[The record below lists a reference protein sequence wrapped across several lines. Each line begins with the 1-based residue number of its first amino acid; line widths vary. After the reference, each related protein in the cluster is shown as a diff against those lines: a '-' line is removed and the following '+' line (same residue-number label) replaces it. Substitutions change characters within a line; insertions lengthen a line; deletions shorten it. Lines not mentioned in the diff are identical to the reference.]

1 MDTNTR
7 GITEVAW
14 WPWPQIQWMERKP
27 LETPAAKKTLE
38 DYDIPNARFYVGGN
52 GYGMYYNSMR
62 IATAINEGFVT
73 GLLWGL
79 PVDYSSFLMDKE
91 LPNTRQPFSFPLVQT
106 MNQRIIGFMSGIS
119 VEAKAEPIGQRA
131 ESRREQQYLMASAMA
146 QAAQQGPEVAMV
158 MEGMGISPDVSK
170 AKEFA
175 EGWIDPFQKAM
186 NLLLGYIAERNDYK
200 GMLKQ
205 AVQNA
210 NVSGLC
216 AAHNTQSGGRYRWEM
231 VDSRYVF
238 YDPKSKRPDM
248 KDAAF
253 CVFFKFWPS
262 LSAMAEAHNLSKGK
276 VRIIEEA
283 MRAQGGQSYGYN
295 DSIPWPNGG
304 PISMVMYYMDGDW
317 IEQGFIDGP
326 NGPELVSVD
335 EKDPVSG
342 ELLYDRDKDFI
353 DPPEL
358 EMTKDWNGKFYKCFY
373 EVLRYAEFIP
383 TELMPVS
390 QGAEDGKMGDL
401 ALAGGVYP
409 LQERD
414 PQAQDGVNKPLK
426 IATWMNIGGIVV
438 APLTALM
445 APQRILNQITS
456 DIVWRMSKATM
467 PAPLFDK
474 RVLSTSGGQL
484 TDTIAA
490 YKRGEP
496 IYGDTTHLGGA
507 QNAVQMIG
515 GGLDPN
521 IFRQFELLQQFVRLA
536 EEAVGVFGQNSGGP
550 GPANQLV
557 GVKEIQAQQQ
567 QIMYRPMINMIQSLF
582 EQMHQYDAQA
592 GRQFYAQRRW
602 ILEDAVGTEAANL
615 IVQSATEEMDQF
627 RLKTEIMIGAEMER
641 EAADNLILMQGGLMD
656 RGLLNAESAGKLLG
670 KSYKS
675 DVWTMVE
682 RFTQEAAEAQRQMAE
697 QQQVAAQVGALQEQD
712 ALLAQREYDMYNKAM
727 DMAAKSDQTNMKGD
741 MPMLQA
747 QAKAMTPQEQAA
759 A

>member
-1 MDTNTR
+1 MDANTR
-7 GITEVAW
+7 GITEVAF
-14 WPWPQIQWMERKP
+14 WPWPQIQWMERQP
-27 LETPAAKKTLE
+27 LEWAASKKTLE
-38 DYDIPNARFYVGGN
+38 NYDIPNARFYVGGN

-79 PVDYSSFLMDKE
+79 PVDYNSFLMDMS

-106 MNQRIIGFMSGIS
+106 MNQRILGFMSGIS

-131 ESRREQQYLMASAMA
+131 TSRREQVYLKAAAMA
-146 QAAQQGPEVAMV
+146 QAAQQGPEVAAV
-158 MEGMGISPDVSK
+158 MDGMGIPPDVAK
-170 AKEFA
+170 AQEQFKD
-175 EGWIDPFQKAM
+175 WTDPFQKAM

-216 AAHNTQSGGRYRWEM
+216 AAHNVQSGGRYRWEM

-253 CVFFKFWPS
+253 CGFFKFWPS
-262 LSAMAEAHNLSKGK
+262 LSAMAEAHNLSKEK
-276 VRIIEEA
+276 VRIIEDA

-295 DSIPWPNGG
+295 DTTPWPNGG

-317 IEQGFIDGP
+317 IEEGFIDGP
-326 NGPELVSVD
+326 NGPQLVSVD
-335 EKDPVSG
+335 EKDPVTG
-342 ELLYDRDKDFI
+342 ENLYDRDKDFI

-358 EMTKDWNGKFYKCFY
+358 EMTKDWGGKKFYKCFY

-383 TELMPVS
+383 TELMPV
-390 QGAEDGKMGDL
+390 GLAEGSGKMGDL

-414 PQAQDGVNKPLK
+414 PQAQDGVNKPMK
-426 IATWMNIGGIVV
+426 IATWMNIGGVVV

-467 PAPLFDK
+467 PSPLFDK
-474 RVLSTSGGQL
+474 RVLSTGGQQI
-484 TDTIAA
+484 TEVVAA

-521 IFRQFELLQQFVRLA
+521 IFRQFELLQQFVKLA

-557 GVKEIQAQQQ
+557 GVKEIQAAQQQ
-567 QIMYRPMINMIQSLF
+567 VMYRPMINMVQSLF
-582 EQMHQYDAQA
+582 EQMHQFDAQA

-602 ILEDAVGTEAANL
+602 VLEDAVGTEAAE
-615 IVQSATEEMDQF
+615 IIIQSATEEMDQF
-627 RLKTEIMIGAEMER
+627 RTKTEIMVGAEQER
-641 EAADNLILMQGGLMD
+641 EAADGLILMQGGLMD
-656 RGLLNAESAGKLLG
+656 RGLLNAEAAGKLLG

-675 DVWTMVE
+675 DVWREVE
-682 RFTQEAAEAQRQMAE
+682 RFTAEAALAQQQMAE

-712 ALLAQREYDMYNKAM
+712 AMLAQREYEMYNKAM

-747 QAKAMTPQEQAA
+747 QAKATVPEPVAA
-759 A
+759 

>member
-1 MDTNTR
+1 MDTNMR
-7 GITEVAW
+7 GITEVQW

-27 LETPAAKKTLE
+27 LDTPASKKTVE

-79 PVDYSSFLMDKE
+79 PVDYTSFLMDMS

-106 MNQRIIGFMSGIS
+106 MNQRIIGFMSGVS

-131 ESRREQQYLMASAMA
+131 TSRREQQLLMASALS

-158 MEGMGISPDVSK
+158 MDGMGIPPDEAK
-170 AKEFA
+170 AQEFA
-175 EGWIDPFQKAM
+175 ESWTDPFQKAM
-186 NLLLGYIAERNDYK
+186 NLLLGWVAERNDYK

-216 AAHNTQSGGRYRWEM
+216 AAHNTTSGGRYRWEM

-253 CVFFKFWPS
+253 CGFFKFWPS
-262 LSAMAEAHNLSKGK
+262 LSAMAEAHNLSKDK
-276 VRIIEEA
+276 VARIEEA

-304 PISMVMYYMDGDW
+304 PVSMVMYYNDGDW
-317 IEQGFIDGP
+317 IEQGFIQGP
-326 NGPELVSVD
+326 NGPELCSVD
-335 EKDPVSG
+335 EKDPVTG
-342 ELLYDRDKDFI
+342 ELLYDREDFI
-353 DPPEL
+353 DPPDL
-358 EMTKDWNGKFYKCFY
+358 EMTKDWKGKFNKCFY

-383 TELMPVS
+383 SELMPVS
-390 QGAEDGKMGDL
+390 TGDGSGAMGDL
-401 ALAGGVYP
+401 ALAGGVFP

-414 PQAQDGVNKPLK
+414 PQAQDGVNKPMK
-426 IATWMNIGGIVV
+426 IATWMNIGGMVV

-445 APQRILNQITS
+445 APQRFLNQITS

-467 PAPLFDK
+467 PSPFFDK
-474 RVLSTSGGQL
+474 RAISTGGVPI
-484 TDTIAA
+484 TETISA

-496 IYGDTTHLGGA
+496 IYGDTSHIGGA
-507 QNAVQMIG
+507 QNAVQMVG

-521 IFRQFELLQQFVRLA
+521 IFKQFELLQQFIRLS
-536 EEAVGVFGQNSGGP
+536 EEAIGVFGQNSGGP

-567 QIMYRPMINMIQSLF
+567 QIMYRPMINMVQSLF
-582 EQMHQYDAQA
+582 EQMHQFDAQA
-592 GRQFYAQRRW
+592 GRQFFAQRRW

-615 IVQSATEEMDQF
+615 IIQSATEEMDQF
-627 RLKTEIMIGAEMER
+627 RLKTEIMVGAEMER
-641 EAADNLILMQGGLMD
+641 EAANQLILGEGGLLD
-656 RGLLNAESAGKLLG
+656 RQLLDPTSAGKLLG
-670 KSYKS
+670 KSYKE
-675 DVWTMVE
+675 DVWREVE
-682 RFTQEAAEAQRQMAE
+682 RFTAEVALARKQQAE
-697 QQQVAAQVGALQEQD
+697 DQAKAAQLAALQEQD
-712 ALLAQREYDMYNKAM
+712 AALAQREYEMYNKAM
-727 DMAAKSDQTNMKGD
+727 DLAAKSEATSMKGD
-741 MPMLQA
+741 MPFLQQ
-747 QAKAMTPQEQAA
+747 QAKVAMPEPVMP
-759 A
+759 